1 VRQTRQ
7 DTARAISAMT
17 HAWEDRGTDEAIGA
31 QRGTAPLVSPLVFST
46 GLEYRPFALQSVHH
60 HAYSA
65 GHGDGV
71 PDNHGDARGILEKR
85 DTTPA
90 TV

>member
-1 VRQTRQ
+1 MRW
-7 DTARAISAMT
+7 ISRRPWS
-17 HAWEDRGTDEAIGA
+17 AWRSERGKRVET
-31 QRGTAPLVSPLVFST
+31 VFLFFFNKSFLST
-46 GLEYRPFALQSVHH
+46 QLCSD
-60 HAYSA
+60 SA

>member
-1 VRQTRQ
+1 M
-7 DTARAISAMT
+7 D
-17 HAWEDRGTDEAIGA
+17 
-31 QRGTAPLVSPLVFST
+31 
-46 GLEYRPFALQSVHH
+46 
-60 HAYSA
+60 SA